1 MLAPDTPSLH
11 IEAVLKRWQ
20 WDLREEKVSGKE
32 SGESAPCGQRQVSRL
47 ENRKEF

>member
-1 MLAPDTPSLH
+1 MLDPGMPSLH

-32 SGESAPCGQRQVSRL
+32 AGESAPCGQGQVIRPD
-47 ENRKEF
+47 NRKEF